1 MTKGDLAR
9 WLRNYL
15 ISKYDLYH
23 LMILEEDTWI
33 RFLLLFIIKIIIVTI
48 IITLEQLML
57 GSEHIKQDLMRMW
70 NNWSNYHL
78 LLRFRQTSGQRQ
90 NIIWCQNIFWCNWL
104 KVMLD
109 ARVQLGE
116 TPVSGFS

>member
-23 LMILEEDTWI
+23 LMILDVDTWI
-33 RFLLLFIIKIIIVTI
+33 RFLLLIIIKIIIGTI

-70 NNWSNYHL
+70 KI
-78 LLRFRQTSGQRQ
+78 GQ
-90 NIIWCQNIFWCNWL
+90 IITC
-104 KVMLD
+104 
-109 ARVQLGE
+109 
-116 TPVSGFS
+116 S

>member
-23 LMILEEDTWI
+23 LMIPGGLGTHMDKL
-33 RFLLLFIIKIIIVTI
+33 RLLLIIIINIIIVTT

-70 NNWSNYHL
+70 KI
-78 LLRFRQTSGQRQ
+78 GQ
-90 NIIWCQNIFWCNWL
+90 IITC
-104 KVMLD
+104 
-109 ARVQLGE
+109 
-116 TPVSGFS
+116 S